1 MLRGMSIQ
9 SSAESRGNN
18 RRRRNRLNAQ
28 TQGWILPP
36 LRRLAKHLPSDEE
49 AWEVRIR
56 NVSRFGVGFES
67 TEKVRVGEE
76 HRLRIGRGPMK
87 RARIIRIVA
96 CRELSKGTF
105 SVGAEFVDVT
115 GKSLAKAV

>member
-1 MLRGMSIQ
+1 MIHMSRAHSIQ
-9 SSAESRGNN
+9 SGEGNQGNN
-18 RRRRNRLNAQ
+18 RRRRNRLNAL
-28 TQGWILPP
+28 TQGWILPA
-36 LRRLAKHLPSDEE
+36 LRRLAKHLPTDEE
-49 AWEVRIR
+49 SWEVRVR

-67 TEKVRVGEE
+67 TDRFRVGEE

-105 SVGAEFVDVT
+105 SVG
-115 GKSLAKAV
+115 